1 MDMKSNASQDLGLN
15 ILWFSNENIYVCIF
29 SGLWSGCQPGPVLL
43 FVPSGAVFSSLVEYQ
58 ARRALSSLAN
68 EYLFI

>member
-1 MDMKSNASQDLGLN
+1 MDMKSNASQDLGIK
-15 ILWFSNENIYVCIF
+15 ILWFSNENICVCIF

-58 ARRALSSLAN
+58 ERIVLSSLAKK
-68 EYLFI
+68 